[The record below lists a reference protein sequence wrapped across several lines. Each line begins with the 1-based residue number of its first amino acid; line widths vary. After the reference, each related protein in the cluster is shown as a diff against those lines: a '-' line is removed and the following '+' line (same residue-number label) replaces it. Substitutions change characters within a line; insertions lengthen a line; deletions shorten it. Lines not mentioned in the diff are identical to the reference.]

1 MEQVIQELSA
11 CVDAGGLLVEQ
22 DAMENYLR
30 DWTRTK
36 NGEALAVARPSST
49 AQVSALMHAAAANDL
64 VVTPQGGNTGL
75 TGASVP
81 RDARRA
87 IVISLDRM
95 RAVRSIDC
103 YTPSLTAEAGCVLAT
118 LQDNARDA
126 GLCLP
131 LGLGAEGSCTL
142 GGVISTNAGGI
153 RALRYGN
160 CRENIMGLEAVM
172 ADGSVWNGLRALR
185 KHNMGFDLKQML
197 IGAEGTLGIVTAAV
211 VRLTPAWRQMEAAL
225 IAVPSPE
232 KAMMVLDRL
241 RRACGDIVVAC
252 ELIEGFGL
260 DLAVAALPDASNPLV
275 QRYPWYM
282 LLEVATGA
290 ETGELRNAFE
300 LALAGALD
308 AGDVLD
314 AILAESEAQRA
325 IFWKLREGV
334 VKGQSSA
341 GVAIKHDVSVPVGAV
356 PEFIRRA
363 SSAALDLVEGARP
376 LSFGHIGDGNI
387 HFTVIQPDGA
397 DGAAFMA
404 HAGDMIAGTHDI
416 ALALGGSISAEHG
429 IGLYKRNEFE
439 RVVDPVELALFR
451 QIKMA
456 LDPDGRMNPGVLLR
470 AEHNG
475 QFRK

>member
-1 MEQVIQELSA
+1 MEQVIQQLSG
-11 CVDAGGLLVEQ
+11 CVDAGGVLVEQ

-30 DWTRTK
+30 DWTRTR

-49 AQVSALMHAAAANDL
+49 AQVSALMRVAAANDL

-95 RAVRSIDC
+95 RAVRSIDS

-118 LQDNARDA
+118 LQDSARDA

-211 VRLTPAWRQMEAAL
+211 VRLTPAWHQTEAAL
-225 IAVPSPE
+225 IAVPTPA
-232 KAMMVLDRL
+232 KAMLVLARL
-241 RRACGDIVVAC
+241 RRACGDTVVAC

-260 DLAVAALPDASNPLV
+260 DLAVAALPDASNPLG
-275 QRYPWYM
+275 QRYPWYV

-300 LALAGALD
+300 LALADALET
-308 AGDVLD
+308 GEVLD

-325 IFWKLREGV
+325 VFWKLREGV
-334 VKGQSSA
+334 VKGQSSI

-356 PEFIRRA
+356 PEFITSA
-363 SSAALDLVEGARP
+363 SQAAVDLVEGARP

-387 HFTVIQPDGA
+387 HFTVIQPEGSDS
-397 DGAAFMA
+397 AAFMN
-404 HAGDMIAGTHDI
+404 HASDMIAQTHDI
-416 ALALGGSISAEHG
+416 ALSLGGSISAEHG
-429 IGLYKRNEFE
+429 IGLYKRDEFE

-451 QIKMA
+451 QVKMA

-470 AEHNG
+470 DNG
-475 QFRK
+475 